1 MTGPDDPRA
10 PSITRPVLAAAIV
23 IALIT
28 LIGTVWLAGALAE
41 RQALA
46 DARAAMHTDAQLRA
60 ALLDSEVARFR
71 LLPLALTGDGDLAGA
86 LAANGTAR
94 MALNR
99 KLESLAQETGAGAI
113 YVLDRDGTTISASN
127 WRDRDSFVGQNY
139 GFRRYVAEGLRAG
152 SSMQFALGTISRKPG
167 LYLSRRTPTGG
178 LIVVK
183 LEFDEVERKWAAANG
198 TTIVKDRDGV
208 VVVTSDPALRF
219 RTMEPLPPGRADR
232 IRDELQLGPATLH
245 PWTPGEDMLTVEV
258 PTTIARW
265 QLLLAMP
272 RRATLGSTVLTAR
285 LAATGVLLAL
295 AAVLF
300 ALAARERRRRQAR
313 VLAAARTAEL
323 EDAVAA
329 RTAQLRHEMEERQAS
344 EGRAAIL
351 REGLRQANRL
361 ATLGQVTASVA
372 HETAQPVA
380 AIRTYAANGARLLE
394 RGDIDEVQG
403 NLQAIGRLAERI
415 GTVTAELRGFAR
427 KGSKPQAPV
436 LLSEVIDGALL
447 ILKDRLR
454 GIDLAV
460 QPGPPDLRVMGG
472 RIRLEQ
478 VLVNLLQNAAEALE
492 GEPAPVIRLTV
503 ERLSPESV
511 RLLVA
516 DNGPGIAPELADR
529 LFTPF
534 ATSRESGLGLGLVIA
549 QDIAHDFGGTLRLL
563 PAAEGACFE
572 LVLRCAG

>member
-1 MTGPDDPRA
+1 MLAASIVIT
-10 PSITRPVLAAAIV
+10 SITVV
-23 IALIT
+23 
-28 LIGTVWLAGALAE
+28 GTIWLAGVLVE

-46 DARAAMHTDAQLRA
+46 GARAAIHTDAQLRA

-71 LLPLALTGDGDLAGA
+71 LLPLALTGDGNLAGA
-86 LAANGTAR
+86 LAASGASR
-94 MALNR
+94 VALNR
-99 KLESLAQETGAGAI
+99 KLESLAQETRAAAI
-113 YVLDRDGTTISASN
+113 YVLDREGTTIAASN
-127 WRDRDSFVGQNY
+127 WRQPTSFVGQNY
-139 GFRRYVAEGLRAG
+139 RFRRYVSEGLRTG
-152 SSMQFALGTISRKPG
+152 SSIQFAQGTISHEPG

-183 LEFDEVERKWAAANG
+183 LEFDEVESKWAAADG
-198 TTIVKDRDGV
+198 ITIVKDRDGV
-208 VVVTSDPALRF
+208 VVVTSNPALRF
-219 RTMEPLPPGRADR
+219 TTTRPLPSRNADR
-232 IRDELQLGPATLH
+232 IRSELQLDSGTLRS
-245 PWTPGEDMLTVEV
+245 WNPGERVLAVEV
-258 PTTIARW
+258 STAIDGW
-265 QLLLAMP
+265 HLLLAMP
-272 RRATLGSTVLTAR
+272 RRAMLGSTVLTAR
-285 LAATGVLLAL
+285 LAAAAVLLAL
-295 AAVLF
+295 AALLF

-323 EDAVAA
+323 EVAVAA
-329 RTAQLRHEMEERQAS
+329 RTAELRHEMEERQAS

-394 RGDIDEVQG
+394 RGEIREVQD
-403 NLQAIGRLAERI
+403 NLQAIGRLADRI

-454 GIDLAV
+454 GIDLTV
-460 QPGPPDLRVMGG
+460 QPGLPDLRVMGG
-472 RIRLEQ
+472 RVRLEQ

-492 GEPAPVIRLTV
+492 GTHAPAIGLVV
-503 ERLSPESV
+503 ERLSSESV
-511 RLLVA
+511 RLLVS

-563 PAAEGACFE
+563 PATEGACFE
-572 LVLRCAG
+572 LMLRCA